1 VQEVCRRRRG
11 SKSMK
16 LRREQFKIHAR
27 ERVILLDGAMGTLL
41 RDKGLAAASLPDE
54 LNLYDADAVRAAH
67 AAYVAAGADIIFTNT
82 FGATKRRLAPYRLA
96 SRADEINRAGVALA
110 REAAGEKA
118 WVAGDVGP
126 LGEFLEPLGA
136 LTFDEAYRE
145 FYRQART
152 LVAAGVDFIALETM
166 SDLREAKA
174 AVVAARAAFDGPIL
188 AFLTFG
194 EDGRTATGTPPE
206 VGAVTLAAAGA
217 DAVGANCSFGARG
230 MVPIVRTMAANVDV
244 PVCAKP
250 NAGLPRLASGK
261 AVYGEGPARF
271 AAWAAKLVA
280 AGAAAVGG
288 CCGTNPEHVRAVAE
302 AVKKMR
308 PARGTASERRGT
320 LASRTRLVVVVVG
333 APVIVGGRLNASNR
347 PALARQLASDNFGLV
362 TREAKAQVA
371 AGASV
376 VYVNVGDKED
386 GAAMA
391 GAVSAVQRAT
401 EAPVSVDSPRPE
413 VLEAGL
419 KAAAGKPLLS
429 SCPASA
435 RAMARI
441 LPLARR
447 WGAAVVGEARGARG
461 VPAASA
467 ARLRLVERF
476 LDRALDEGIAFDD
489 IYVDPV
495 MLPAAGGAAAE
506 TFETLRAIK
515 RNFGAGTAVTV
526 GHVSKGF
533 RRRDVLNAW
542 AFVHAAGAGLDLAIV
557 DPLDG
562 RMQEAIRAVSVLT
575 V

>member
-1 VQEVCRRRRG
+1 
-11 SKSMK
+11 MK
-16 LRREQFKIHAR
+16 LRREQFKIYAR

-41 RDKGLAAASLPDE
+41 RDGGLAATSLPDE
-54 LNLYDADAVRAAH
+54 FNLYDPGAVRAAH

-188 AFLTFG
+188 AFMTFG

-206 VGAVTLAAAGA
+206 VAAVTLAAAGA

-230 MVPIVRTMAANVDV
+230 MVPIVRAMAADVDV

-250 NAGLPRLASGK
+250 NAGLPRLESGK
-261 AVYGEGPARF
+261 VVYRGKPAGF
-271 AAWAAKLVA
+271 ASWAAKLVA
-280 AGAAAVGG
+280 AGAAVVGG
-288 CCGTNPEHVRAVAE
+288 CCGTTPEYVRAAAE
-302 AVKKMR
+302 AAKTLR
-308 PARGTASERRGT
+308 PARRTTPERRGT
-320 LASRTRLVVVVVG
+320 FASRTRLVVVGGG
-333 APVIVGGRLNASNR
+333 APVVVGGRLNAAVR
-347 PALARQLASDNFGLV
+347 PVLARQLANDNFGLV

-376 VYVNVGDKED
+376 VDVNVGDKED
-386 GAAMA
+386 GAAAM
-391 GAVSAVQRAT
+391 GGVVSAVQGAT
-401 EAPVSVDSPRPE
+401 EAPVSVDSASPE
-413 VLEAGL
+413 VLAAGL
-419 KAAAGKPLLS
+419 KAAAGKPLLN

-435 RAMARI
+435 RAIARI

-461 VPAASA
+461 VPATSA

-495 MLPAAGGAAAE
+495 MLPAAGGAAAV

-526 GHVSKGF
+526 GHVSRGF
-533 RRRDVLNAW
+533 RGRDVLNAW

-562 RMQEAIRAVSVLT
+562 RMREAIRAVSALT
-575 V
+575 A